1 MRSWR
6 RPCHCSTTTGLD
18 EPSATF
24 TVRPVSSVSEP
35 APIAIITGSRTA
47 TASGPMV
54 RLARLVRSATTAP
67 SANASKVAISPIQIS
82 PYPSASA
89 ACAVRTTSA
98 AGRSCHNPSD
108 TDSRGPRRGRTPA
121 SLTAHGL
128 VLSLRYLYC
137 HGMTD
142 PALQA
147 LLDKQEIAEL
157 LTRYLRSVDR
167 GDVDTLRACY
177 LPGATE
183 DHGGLFAGPAQDY
196 VDSIAAA
203 LTHPRSRTSHNLT
216 NLLIDLD
223 GDVATAE
230 SYCVTFARI
239 KADGQ
244 YYHSFTGARMIDR
257 LERRDGDP
265 DWGIAHRQ
273 LVWDWNHD
281 APEAEHWMR
290 GLLAPDPSVLRMSAK
305 FPANPVYAPR

>member
-1 MRSWR
+1 
-6 RPCHCSTTTGLD
+6 
-18 EPSATF
+18 
-24 TVRPVSSVSEP
+24 
-35 APIAIITGSRTA
+35 
-47 TASGPMV
+47 
-54 RLARLVRSATTAP
+54 
-67 SANASKVAISPIQIS
+67 
-82 PYPSASA
+82 
-89 ACAVRTTSA
+89 
-98 AGRSCHNPSD
+98 
-108 TDSRGPRRGRTPA
+108 
-121 SLTAHGL
+121 
-128 VLSLRYLYC
+128 
-137 HGMTD
+137 MTD

-147 LLDKQEIAEL
+147 LRDKQHIAEL

-167 GDVDTLRACY
+167 GDVATLRACY

-203 LTHPRSRTSHNLT
+203 LTHPRARTSHNMT

-244 YYHSFTGARMIDR
+244 YYHSFTCARMIDR

-265 DWGIAHRQ
+265 RTWGIAHRQ

-281 APEAEHWMR
+281 APEEEHWMR
-290 GLLAPDPSVLRMSAK
+290 GLLAPDPSVLRLSGK
-305 FPANPVYAPR
+305 FPADPVYAPR

>member
-1 MRSWR
+1 
-6 RPCHCSTTTGLD
+6 
-18 EPSATF
+18 
-24 TVRPVSSVSEP
+24 
-35 APIAIITGSRTA
+35 
-47 TASGPMV
+47 
-54 RLARLVRSATTAP
+54 
-67 SANASKVAISPIQIS
+67 
-82 PYPSASA
+82 
-89 ACAVRTTSA
+89 
-98 AGRSCHNPSD
+98 
-108 TDSRGPRRGRTPA
+108 
-121 SLTAHGL
+121 
-128 VLSLRYLYC
+128 
-137 HGMTD
+137 MTD

-257 LERRDGDP
+257 LERRDGS
-265 DWGIAHRQ
+265 WGIAHRQ

-281 APEAEHWMR
+281 APEEEHWMR

-305 FPANPVYAPR
+305 FPADPVYAPANPGTRAQPVRNHNPPYRT